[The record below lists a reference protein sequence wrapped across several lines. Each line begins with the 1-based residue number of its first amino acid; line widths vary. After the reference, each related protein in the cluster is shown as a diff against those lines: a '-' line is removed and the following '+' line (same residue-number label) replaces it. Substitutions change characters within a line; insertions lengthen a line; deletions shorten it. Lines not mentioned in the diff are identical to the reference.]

1 MIKKIGEM
9 CFACNGFGGKLDLD
23 IILDEDDS
31 MEVLPTP
38 APKSTTRRRAKEVEE
53 SECSSDD
60 ELSQSVVTST
70 LSQRAS
76 KTAALTKMTVKS
88 TIKIDEYD
96 DEEDEEEEA
105 DSQSEVT
112 SDYDSD
118 V

>member
-1 MIKKIGEM
+1 M